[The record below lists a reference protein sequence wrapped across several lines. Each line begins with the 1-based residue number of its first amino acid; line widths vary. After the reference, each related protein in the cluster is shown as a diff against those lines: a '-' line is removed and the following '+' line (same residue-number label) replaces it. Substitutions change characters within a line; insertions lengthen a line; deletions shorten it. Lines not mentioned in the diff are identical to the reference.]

1 MGSTTAGG
9 EACQRKAPLGGPD
22 SAPRVLKSEGIGG
35 RKENKGKKKRKP
47 IRRSSISPPQRTV
60 SDGLD
65 FAYP

>member
-1 MGSTTAGG
+1 MGSTAGG
-9 EACQRKAPLGGPD
+9 GACQRKAPPGGPD
-22 SAPRVLKSEGIGG
+22 SAPRALKREGTGG

-65 FAYP
+65 FDYP